1 MFISTNNIDTIYRK
15 DKKYYPKVLLEKYY
29 FIEDIEIF
37 CSNSEEEYHNKEFLN
52 LFLKTLKK

>member
-1 MFISTNNIDTIYRK
+1 MFIFTNNIDTIYRK
-15 DKKYYPKVLLEKYY
+15 DKKHYPKVILEKYY
-29 FIEDIEIF
+29 FIQDIEIF

>member
-29 FIEDIEIF
+29 FVV
-37 CSNSEEEYHNKEFLN
+37 
-52 LFLKTLKK
+52 TLKKNIIIKNL